1 MTRRPLLLRLLA
13 GLLMLGL
20 APSAPF
26 EAAAAE
32 QTAEAGA
39 IQAVIERQLAAFGR
53 DDGPGAFAFASPGI
67 RDRFRTAEIFMDM
80 VRRHYAPVYRPRDV
94 AFGPLRQGPDGP
106 VQELL
111 LVGPDG
117 RSVTALYFMERQ
129 PDGSWRIKGVRLVDA
144 PDLTT

>member
-1 MTRRPLLLRLLA
+1 MNRRPLLFRLLA
-13 GLLMLGL
+13 GLLMPALL
-20 APSAPF
+20 SIPLPATAS
-26 EAAAAE
+26 E
-32 QTAEAGA
+32 QVAEASA
-39 IQAVIERQLAAFGR
+39 IRSVIERQLAAFGR

-67 RDRFRTAEIFMDM
+67 RARFRTAEIFMDM
-80 VRRHYAPVYRPRDV
+80 VRRHYAPVYRPRQVD
-94 AFGPLRQGPDGP
+94 FGALSQGPEGP

-129 PDGSWRIKGVRLVDA
+129 PDGSWRINGVRLIDA